1 VIARVP
7 LSPRLTASQ
16 NTSRPAPNV
25 DTTPI
30 PVIAT
35 RGVNKSFSIISVVQA
50 AFVWLGG
57 ALFVASL
64 ASFVF
69 VYAIV
74 LGRPAPVN
82 AASTGLAIG
91 LNVVLFSIF
100 ALHHSAMARSGAK
113 TWLAGVIDP
122 RLERSL
128 YVWIASLLFLGVVW
142 MWIPVPGIAWELTGI
157 WEWAGRAAQLAGLW
171 FIARAAGLL
180 DPLEL
185 AGIRQWQGRVRPVV
199 FRASGPFGLVRHP
212 IYLGWILMVFGSP
225 LMTMS
230 RLVMA
235 VVSSAYLIVAIPWEE
250 RSLIEAF
257 GDRYREYQRS
267 VRSRLVPY
275 VW

>member
-1 VIARVP
+1 MSVP
-7 LSPRLTASQ
+7 
-16 NTSRPAPNV
+16 
-25 DTTPI
+25 
-30 PVIAT
+30 
-35 RGVNKSFSIISVVQA
+35 IIFAVHA

-57 ALFVASL
+57 VLFVASL

-69 VYAIV
+69 VYGIV
-74 LGRPAPVN
+74 LGRPEGVN
-82 AASTGLAIG
+82 AASTGFAIAMD
-91 LNVVLFSIF
+91 VALFTVF

-113 TWLAGVIDP
+113 TWIAGVIDP

-128 YVWIASLLFLGVVW
+128 YVWVASALFLGVVW
-142 MWIPVPGIAWELTGI
+142 MWIPVPGVAWALTGP
-157 WEWAGRAAQLAGLW
+157 WQWAGRAAQLVGLW

-185 AGIRQWQGRVRPVV
+185 AGIRQLHGRLRPVE
-199 FRASGPFGLVRHP
+199 FTAAGPFGLVRHP

-235 VVSSAYLIVAIPWEE
+235 VVSSGYLVLAIPWEE
-250 RSLIEAF
+250 RSLLDAF
-257 GDRYREYQRS
+257 GDRYREYQRK
-267 VRSRLVPY
+267 VRSRLIPY